1 MVTSK
6 SSHFKQKNVIS
17 LKKYLQSINR
27 RIYVHIWSDS
37 SFSYSKL
44 QCACCQTS
52 LGNRFWGDWR
62 VWWMITINRGNPAL
76 RSRAAFWV
84 KYQMSRQETIFF
96 SIIWQQRAWK
106 RRKPGR
112 KFLLCCLLMD
122 KSNIIIAITII
133 TITAN
138 DQTNRSCYH
147 HYI

>member
-1 MVTSK
+1 MKWLGIYKVKKMLAVKIWWPPSQAIPNK
-6 SSHFKQKNVIS
+6 KNVIS

-27 RIYVHIWSDS
+27 CIYVHIWSDS

-112 KFLLCCLLMD
+112 KFLLLFID
-122 KSNIIIAITII
+122 GQVQYNYRY
-133 TITAN
+133 
-138 DQTNRSCYH
+138 QH
-147 HYI
+147 H